1 MESQIKVYLYAQ
13 DPITE
18 AGLAAG
24 LRCRP
29 DLTLVDETA
38 PAAVSVIAVDALDES
53 ALTRIRAVRA
63 RGCPRVVLIVT
74 ALSDDDL
81 LAVVESGVCSVVWR
95 GEASA
100 SWLAET
106 VVKAACGEAALPSD
120 VLSRLLKQVARM
132 QQNVLRPRGLALNG
146 LSDRERDVLRLA
158 AEGFG
163 TWEIAQKLAYSTR
176 TVTNVLHD
184 VMTRYQLRNRTH
196 AVAYAIREGFI

>member
-1 MESQIKVYLYAQ
+1 MESQIPVYLYAQ

-18 AGLAAG
+18 AGLAAE

-29 DLTLVDETA
+29 DLTLVDESS
-38 PAAVSVIAVDALDES
+38 PAVVAVIAVDTLDEV
-53 ALTRIRAVRA
+53 ALTRIRTIRA
-63 RGCPRVVLIVT
+63 RGCPRVVLVVP

-81 LAVVESGVCSVVWR
+81 LAVVESGACSVVWR
-95 GEASA
+95 CEASA

-106 VVKAACGEAALPSD
+106 VAKAACGEAALPSD
-120 VLSRLLKQVARM
+120 VLSRLLKQVARL

-196 AVAYAIREGFI
+196 AVAYAIREGLI

>member
-1 MESQIKVYLYAQ
+1 MESQIPVYLYAQ

-18 AGLAAG
+18 AGLAAE

-29 DLTLVDETA
+29 DLTLVDEST
-38 PAAVSVIAVDALDES
+38 PAAVAVIAVDTLDEV
-53 ALTRIRAVRA
+53 ALTRIRTIRA
-63 RGCPRVVLIVT
+63 RGCPRVVLVVP

-81 LAVVESGVCSVVWR
+81 LAVVESGACSVVWR
-95 GEASA
+95 CEASA

-106 VVKAACGEAALPSD
+106 VAKAACGEAALPSD
-120 VLSRLLKQVARM
+120 VLSRLLKQVARL

>member
-1 MESQIKVYLYAQ
+1 MESQIPVHLYAQ

-18 AGLAAG
+18 AGLAAE

-29 DLTLVDETA
+29 DLTLVDDPA
-38 PAAVSVIAVDALDES
+38 PAAVTVIAVDTLDES
-53 ALTRIRAVRA
+53 ALTRIRTVRA
-63 RGCPRVVLIVT
+63 RGCPRVVLVVP

-81 LAVVESGVCSVVWR
+81 LAVVESGACSVVWR
-95 GEASA
+95 CEASA

-106 VVKAACGEAALPSD
+106 VAKAACGEAALPSD
-120 VLSRLLKQVARM
+120 VLNRLLKQVARL

-163 TWEIAQKLAYSTR
+163 TCEIAQKLAYSTR